1 MSSLNIPCPVCGA
14 VLKIRDPGLLGR
26 RGKCPKCSHSFVL
39 EAPEEVALELADA
52 PDAGGEAR
60 WAPDSPPASP
70 PRFPA
75 VGTSPATGPIVAPET
90 TGTDRLRAL
99 RQKNAKRRWVNF
111 IIGLLMI
118 TAGGGAGYYVWTQ
131 SPLSESKGRS
141 SNAVPVESADEPSS
155 TGDSISGLA
164 ASPTKGE
171 PIVLEMV
178 PAGPRVILYIRPAEL
193 WQPESLGEEFRFCL
207 GPVGQFLEAQIKT
220 LCLRPPQ
227 DIEEVLFAWIPGQRG
242 TAPDLTTIVRLKAEA
257 KKSELLDALGG
268 ERIDTYGRPVYVN
281 NSRAALIV
289 DLKTYAIGP
298 ASMAEEMVSAIG
310 GQNPLPAG
318 IEDLIRKTDRARHL
332 TLLFEPTA
340 VLLDKE
346 FLAPTNA
353 QPLLTE
359 CMDWFGDDAETVLW
373 SLQLNPKEFYSEVLV
388 RSSTGIRPAAL
399 EDRLRNKLDG
409 LAEKLL
415 AAVKYM
421 QPAEVGKRQLIG
433 RVPAMAK
440 VYAMATMT
448 DHDSRH
454 VRLVTPLPD
463 RAAPNLALGTLLAW
477 DESTRTDFNRK
488 LTPTAPSA
496 GSKPPTSIAERLKQK
511 IPVDFRRTP
520 LQEAFAYIA
529 DEIKV
534 TIDIDGDALK
544 LSGYTQNMPQTFQ
557 MESVPATEAI
567 QGILKNY
574 DKMCIIVD
582 ETRGA
587 ITVSTYPVAE
597 QKGLTPFKLTP

>member
-1 MSSLNIPCPVCGA
+1 MSSINIPCPACGS
-14 VLKIRDPGLLGR
+14 VLKVRNPSLLGR

-39 EAPEEVALELADA
+39 EAPEEVALELAD
-52 PDAGGEAR
+52 
-60 WAPDSPPASP
+60 
-70 PRFPA
+70 
-75 VGTSPATGPIVAPET
+75 VPATGVEPRWVPDPSAATPPVFPTVATSPGPVVAVET
-90 TGTDRLRAL
+90 TGTERLRAL
-99 RQKNAKRRWVNF
+99 RQKNAKRRWINLAIALIV
-111 IIGLLMI
+111 IA
-118 TAGGGAGYYVWTQ
+118 AGGGAGYYVWTH
-131 SPLSESKGRS
+131 SP
-141 SNAVPVESADEPSS
+141 PSS
-155 TGDSISGLA
+155 PKGSPVANIADHDSSPTDGATSSTDLA
-164 ASPTKGE
+164 ASPTQGE
-171 PIVLEMV
+171 PILLEMV
-178 PAGPRVILYIRPAEL
+178 PAGPRVILHLRPAEL

-242 TAPDLTTIVRLKAEA
+242 TPPDVTTVVRLKAEA

-281 NSRAALIV
+281 NNRAALIV

-298 ASMAEEMVSAIG
+298 ASMAEEMVSAVG

-318 IEDLIRKTDRARHL
+318 VEDLIRKADRTRHI

-346 FLAPTNA
+346 FLAPANA
-353 QPLLTE
+353 QTLLTE

-373 SLQLNPKEFYSEVLV
+373 SMHLDPKEFFSEVLV

-399 EDRLRNKLDG
+399 EERMREKLDH
-409 LAEKLL
+409 LAEELL
-415 AAVKYM
+415 AAIKFM

-440 VYAMATMT
+440 VYAMATSS
-448 DHDSRH
+448 DHDGRH
-454 VRLVTPLPD
+454 VRFVTPLPD

-477 DESTRTDFNRK
+477 DESTRTDFNRI
-488 LTPTAPSA
+488 LTPTAPST
-496 GSKPPTSIAERLKQK
+496 GTKLPTSVAERLKQK
-511 IPVDFRRTP
+511 LDVDFRRTP

-544 LSGYTQNMPQTFQ
+544 LSGYTQNMPQTFKLDETSGAQ
-557 MESVPATEAI
+557 AI
-567 QGILKNY
+567 KEILKNY
-574 DKMCIIVD
+574 DKMCVVVD

-587 ITVSTYPVAE
+587 LTVSTYPVAE